1 VKKLLFIFLIPIFSF
16 AQNGDTNG
24 DGFVNL
30 EDLFNVL
37 ENWLSQYPDSVATI
51 EDFSNTLDSIE
62 TVFENMRATSNGI
75 NILFPEGI
83 GDPIT
88 FSVEEGMPYIVP
100 SGKRLYINQLYSGAG
115 GASIDDISISYNSN
129 ASSGSSL
136 SVPLI
141 LNSGQEFS
149 RQENG
154 YSSFNGFLVDETELL
169 EALTVDISDE
179 SYTVPEGKRLY
190 ITNLKSNGAK
200 IMIDD
205 IIPIAS
211 NPGNSSGSHLG
222 LPIILNAG
230 QQIVHNQNE
239 NGIGAFNG
247 YLVDENY
254 FLSSSTNNFQSNS
267 VDNTSVSFN
276 YSPSDCDYIN
286 SLELG
291 TIIHQPTETSIVVM
305 GKECGSV
312 AQTLIPSFNTSIY
325 YGWSQSSYIDPC
337 DLLHTFTVN
346 DTIVIDYVPN
356 ANYSSSPSVIYD
368 LGESSIE
375 FHPNNF
381 TNENNFEFVGILALI
396 SDYDSSNE
404 TILVPGRIYGRYI
417 KIDQDVN
424 GQMEVSTF
432 PTNYSELLSNNNLW
446 KHEYNFNNGVNWVPT
461 NYYPK
466 TQSTQYFYNFG
477 KKTKTF

>member
-1 VKKLLFIFLIPIFSF
+1 
-16 AQNGDTNG
+16 
-24 DGFVNL
+24 
-30 EDLFNVL
+30 
-37 ENWLSQYPDSVATI
+37 
-51 EDFSNTLDSIE
+51 
-62 TVFENMRATSNGI
+62 
-75 NILFPEGI
+75 
-83 GDPIT
+83 
-88 FSVEEGMPYIVP
+88 
-100 SGKRLYINQLYSGAG
+100 
-115 GASIDDISISYNSN
+115 
-129 ASSGSSL
+129 
-136 SVPLI
+136 
-141 LNSGQEFS
+141 
-149 RQENG
+149 
-154 YSSFNGFLVDETELL
+154 FNGFLVDETELL

-325 YGWSQSSYIDPC
+325 YGWSQ
-337 DLLHTFTVN
+337 
-346 DTIVIDYVPN
+346 
-356 ANYSSSPSVIYD
+356 
-368 LGESSIE
+368 
-375 FHPNNF
+375 
-381 TNENNFEFVGILALI
+381 
-396 SDYDSSNE
+396 
-404 TILVPGRIYGRYI
+404 
-417 KIDQDVN
+417 
-424 GQMEVSTF
+424 
-432 PTNYSELLSNNNLW
+432 
-446 KHEYNFNNGVNWVPT
+446 
-461 NYYPK
+461 
-466 TQSTQYFYNFG
+466 
-477 KKTKTF
+477 